1 MICSFCGT
9 ENRDGNK
16 FCGICGVRLERRRTE
31 RRVRNEG
38 AHLSC
43 ASCGHVNDQ
52 GYKFCGMCGTR
63 IDRRMAERRG
73 AADTVRAEHA
83 HTVTVPIS
91 VPEVPRNR
99 TTQAEATFSRNT
111 ATVVAPH
118 APANVRAQS
127 EEKPLGDHHDV
138 GGIRGPSFLG
148 LSDDSEDEGGY
159 LLEEE
164 GRSHGGWR
172 LLVLLL
178 VLAAIAGLVFLQ
190 YRSSLNAKPAAHP
203 TAPAPQGQNQFEPA
217 AQPEPNQQPSP
228 AGTAPLQQKSQ
239 PSTNAGPNVTSSDPP
254 NGIDPQPHVTP
265 AKADTSL
272 TEALDPAD
280 DVDKTADLSEKA
292 EAAKA
297 AGKAVVEVP
306 SEQKPSSTLLRA
318 QQFLQGKG
326 VEQNCEQGL
335 VYLRAAAQKN
345 EPAAA
350 VQMGALYAS
359 GRCVKQDRVMAY
371 RWFNSAHELQPAN
384 QWIQKNMDQ
393 LWGQMSEQ
401 ERRLAGY

>member
-1 MICSFCGT
+1 MICGFCGT
-9 ENRDGNK
+9 ENREGNK
-16 FCGICGVRLERRRTE
+16 FCGMCGVRMERRKTE
-31 RRVRNEG
+31 RRVRSEG

-43 ASCGHVNDQ
+43 ASCGHVNEQ

-63 IDRRMAERRG
+63 IDRRVADRRG
-73 AADTVRAEHA
+73 AGDAARAEHT
-83 HTVTVPIS
+83 HTVTVPIT
-91 VPEVPRNR
+91 VPEVPRARAAQYETNR
-99 TTQAEATFSRNT
+99 SAATL
-111 ATVVAPH
+111 VAPST
-118 APANVRAQS
+118 PVGERSQS
-127 EEKPLGDHHDV
+127 EDKPHGERHEV

-148 LSDDSEDEGGY
+148 LSDDSEDDPGY

-172 LLVLLL
+172 ILVLLV

-190 YRSSLNAKPAAHP
+190 YRSSLNAKPAHQS
-203 TAPAPQGQNQFEPA
+203 APAPQGQNQFEPA
-217 AQPEPNQQPSP
+217 SQPQPNQQPTP
-228 AGTAPLQQKSQ
+228 AGITPATEQQNQ
-239 PSTNAGPNVTSSDPP
+239 PPAPNVTSGSPP
-254 NGIDPQPHVTP
+254 SGIDPQPHVTP
-265 AKADTSL
+265 AKADSSL
-272 TEALDPAD
+272 AEALDPVED
-280 DVDKTADLSEKA
+280 DVDKTADPPEKSESAKRA
-292 EAAKA
+292 E
-297 AGKAVVEVP
+297 KAVVEVP
-306 SEQKPSSTLLRA
+306 AEQKPSSALLRA

-326 VEQNCEQGL
+326 VQQNCEQGL
-335 VYLRAAAQKN
+335 LYLRAAAQKN

-359 GRCVKQDRVMAY
+359 GHCVKQDKVMAY